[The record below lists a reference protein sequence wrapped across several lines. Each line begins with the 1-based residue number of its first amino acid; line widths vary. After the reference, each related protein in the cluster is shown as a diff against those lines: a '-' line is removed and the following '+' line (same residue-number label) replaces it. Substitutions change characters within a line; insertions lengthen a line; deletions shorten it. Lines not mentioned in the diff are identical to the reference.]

1 MWIEG
6 KSRKEIDGNLSQTFG
21 ILEKGY
27 TEIKV
32 KLSVISIEFL
42 SNLELNVAWQLWNF
56 VYIVKYQRLIKIY
69 H

>member
-6 KSRKEIDGNLSQTFG
+6 KSRKEIDGNLRQTFG